1 MWSLLSVRFHNW
13 AEILPKQQ
21 PIPRLPTLGSTGVRV
36 RVFFFRFP
44 RDSMKTTTAALFFL
58 KSHKLLKCAKPGSQT
73 NIYPDT
79 PQKCGIRTIIFP
91 SNRSTAFVPEFKQS
105 IKGNKGGVTSP
116 RTPWSFLQNTKYYH
130 LMHFERRCCWQTQN
144 KHKWLQIELKTSA
157 YTPKWL

>member
-1 MWSLLSVRFHNW
+1 MLITLARPSLVLPRCANPCGHCWACVFTIEPKSSPSSSQFRDYRLLAARGSVF
-13 AEILPKQQ
+13 
-21 PIPRLPTLGSTGVRV
+21 VV
-36 RVFFFRFP
+36 FFRFP

-116 RTPWSFLQNTKYYH
+116 RTPWSFCRIPN
-130 LMHFERRCCWQTQN
+130 
-144 KHKWLQIELKTSA
+144 III
-157 YTPKWL
+157 